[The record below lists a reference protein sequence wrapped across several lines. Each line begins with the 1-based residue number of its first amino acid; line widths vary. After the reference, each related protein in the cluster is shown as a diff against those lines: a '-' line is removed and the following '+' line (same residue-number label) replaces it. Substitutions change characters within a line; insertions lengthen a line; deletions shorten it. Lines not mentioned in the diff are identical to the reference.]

1 MPTSPDRIM
10 DTIKRPKIGVGN
22 IFEYSVCSKG
32 RRFPV
37 TLQMVRKPPVTIER
51 MPMNP
56 WGRNLLGREA
66 QFRDVQAVAFFLGTT
81 IAALPAPTEARN
93 LTFESGTSFNHS
105 PSMLAYT
112 TLGAFGAVTQYFWQ
126 VQ

>member
-37 TLQMVRKPPVTIER
+37 TLQMVRKPPVAIER

-81 IAALPAPTEARN
+81 IAALPAQTKAKKTLIAGAGSMGDDRLLEITVNNDTNVRVEA
-93 LTFESGTSFNHS
+93 
-105 PSMLAYT
+105 P
-112 TLGAFGAVTQYFWQ
+112 
-126 VQ
+126 